1 MWFDRSGVELGS
13 VGAPGDYGDV
23 SLSPDGTQA
32 AVSVRAP
39 GSEAADIWVID
50 AVSGLGTSL
59 TSDPANDIAP
69 VWSADGR
76 RVVFASLRGGS
87 YDIYE
92 RAGDETGTDTT
103 IVVATGDQI
112 PSDWSSDGRYLIYQ
126 TDEPDVV
133 AGGNLDL
140 WARPLPAGRPFA
152 FLRTVRAVSHATFS
166 PDGSRVAFVSSEGG
180 REDVYVAAFPR
191 YDGRRRV
198 SVAGGA
204 WPRWNRDGG
213 EVFYLD
219 PENQLMAASVGQA
232 ATDLG
237 VATPRALFRLR
248 ARLDRGYPYDVSAD
262 GQRVLVSVVGRVD

>member
-1 MWFDRSGVELGS
+1 MWWRAETLTCGRGHYRLAGHLRSCELCARSATRRSHLTGAGS
-13 VGAPGDYGDV
+13 P
-23 SLSPDGTQA
+23 LSP
-32 AVSVRAP
+32 
-39 GSEAADIWVID
+39 
-50 AVSGLGTSL
+50 
-59 TSDPANDIAP
+59 
-69 VWSADGR
+69 
-76 RVVFASLRGGS
+76 LR
-87 YDIYE
+87 
-92 RAGDETGTDTT
+92 
-103 IVVATGDQI
+103 
-112 PSDWSSDGRYLIYQ
+112 
-126 TDEPDVV
+126 
-133 AGGNLDL
+133 
-140 WARPLPAGRPFA
+140 
-152 FLRTVRAVSHATFS
+152 
-166 PDGSRVAFVSSEGG
+166 GG